1 MKVFSAPEPLSMT
14 KKKLLI
20 IVGAGASI
28 DFGLPSVGAVDKL
41 FDQEAG
47 KTYPLVADP
56 TSNLYRHCRDAINV
70 YYGGSPKPA
79 LRKWANFEEVLYQIN
94 LLTSYV
100 SDPLRLHGSN
110 TLLRASFLPDVL
122 EFGRT
127 GKPADGDVLHG
138 LTNTLMDA
146 LVDHFIDACATAS
159 TAKATEIAELGMF
172 LKALQDEFEIG
183 IITLNYDNLF
193 TQAVTG
199 LHTGFDSTGKFDP
212 MSVLARTG
220 WNFLYH
226 LHGSVHFAMERVAHD
241 LHGVTWTSTPTKSG
255 AVHAAGRSS
264 QHSMEGTAY
273 PMSPFVAGYGKTQQ
287 ILRQPFRTYFAQVN
301 RLVHEADSLLFLGYG
316 FGDLHLNA
324 AFSEVRNRHR
334 PIVLVDWAADTQDPL
349 PFRNDTWSYNL
360 FKTLPGNA
368 HAMCSVRH
376 SAQADL
382 GDLRAACELEVSNDS
397 NYPLAV
403 WYNGMLEACR
413 HPQKILN
420 HLR

>member
-1 MKVFSAPEPLSMT
+1 MT

-20 IVGAGASI
+20 TVGAGASI
-28 DFGLPSVGAVDKL
+28 DFGLPSVDDVDKL
-41 FDQEAG
+41 FDREAG

-56 TSNLYRHCRDAINV
+56 TSNLYRYFRNTFND

-94 LLTSYV
+94 LLISYV
-100 SDPLRLHGSN
+100 SDPLRQYGSN
-110 TLLRASFLPDVL
+110 TLLRASHLPDVL

-127 GKPADGDVLHG
+127 RKPADKNVLHG
-138 LTNTLMDA
+138 LTTTLMDA
-146 LVDHFIDACATAS
+146 LVDHFIDACARAS
-159 TAKATEIAELGMF
+159 TTKFAEIATLGTF

-183 IITLNYDNLF
+183 IITLNYDNVF

-199 LHTGFDSTGKFDP
+199 LHTGFNATGKFDP
-212 MSVLARTG
+212 MSVLTRAD
-220 WNFLYH
+220 WNFIYH
-226 LHGSVHFAMERVAHD
+226 LHGSVHFAMKHQAHD
-241 LHGVTWTSTPTKSG
+241 LHSITWTGTPTKSG
-255 AVHAAGRSS
+255 AVHAVGRNS
-264 QHSMEGTAY
+264 QDSMEGTTY
-273 PMSPFVAGYGKTQQ
+273 PISPFVAGYGKTQQ

-324 AFSEVRNRHR
+324 AFTGVRDRPR
-334 PIVLVDWAADTQDPL
+334 PIILIDWAADTQDPL
-349 PFRNDTWSYNL
+349 PFRYDTWSYNL

-368 HAMCSVRH
+368 HAMSSMGH
-376 SAQADL
+376 ATPADI
-382 GDLRAACELEVSNDS
+382 GELRAARELEVSNDS

-413 HPQKILN
+413 HPHKILN